1 MFSRT
6 FLSGV
11 VQLNRILVGSV
22 SFSRCSKEQV
32 AFREC
37 SAGLFHSRCN
47 PKDLAFQMCSA
58 KVQQEEFLQGGL
70 QKDCSLQ
77 EMIRK
82 TRHFSSDYTV
92 GYVQRTCNSTVPFRN
107 CSAEQTPSLT
117 ISFRK
122 FLKDQS
128 SYHLQ

>member
-47 PKDLAFQMCSA
+47 PKDLAFQMCTA
-58 KVQQEEFLQGGL
+58 KVQQGEFLQGGL
-70 QKDCSLQ
+70 PTGNDKENQTFFFRLYSGICSEDL
-77 EMIRK
+77 
-82 TRHFSSDYTV
+82 
-92 GYVQRTCNSTVPFRN
+92 
-107 CSAEQTPSLT
+107 
-117 ISFRK
+117 
-122 FLKDQS
+122 
-128 SYHLQ
+128 